1 MKMRRL
7 IRTLLALI
15 LVTAAFGGVGY
26 YVWNDSRNKTI
37 ENYDRNVTLA
47 VETAIWSALYDATR
61 TVEAPLRHY
70 RLITLSENEPLL
82 DVALRYNTTVE
93 VLRMANNLLPTVD
106 SGSGE
111 TIIVPEGVQELQPPR
126 RFELYTGIAGD
137 TFDSLA
143 IRFNVRQDILEED
156 NPILAQRGIAPGDV
170 VFIPILL

>member
-7 IRTLLALI
+7 IRTLLTLI
-15 LVTAAFGGVGY
+15 LVVAAFGGVAY
-26 YVWNDSRNKTI
+26 YVWNDSRDKTI

-61 TVEAPLRHY
+61 TVESPQRHY
-70 RLITLSENEPLL
+70 RLIRLGENEPLL

-111 TIIVPEGVQELQPPR
+111 TIIVPEGVQDLRPPR

-137 TFDSLA
+137 TFEVLA
-143 IRFNVRQDILEED
+143 IRFNVQQDILEED
-156 NPILAQRGIAPGDV
+156 NPILVQRGIAPGDV

>member
-7 IRTLLALI
+7 IRTLLTLI
-15 LVTAAFGGVGY
+15 LVIAAFSGVGY
-26 YVWNDSRNKTI
+26 YVWKDSRNKTI
-37 ENYDRNVTLA
+37 ENYNRNVTLA

-61 TVEAPLRHY
+61 TMEAPQRHY
-70 RLITLSENEPLL
+70 RLITLGENEPLL

-111 TIIVPEGVQELQPPR
+111 TIIVPEGVQILEPPR
-126 RFELYTGIAGD
+126 RFELYLAVVGETLEAV
-137 TFDSLA
+137 A

-156 NPILAQRGIAPGDV
+156 NPILAQRGVVPGDV